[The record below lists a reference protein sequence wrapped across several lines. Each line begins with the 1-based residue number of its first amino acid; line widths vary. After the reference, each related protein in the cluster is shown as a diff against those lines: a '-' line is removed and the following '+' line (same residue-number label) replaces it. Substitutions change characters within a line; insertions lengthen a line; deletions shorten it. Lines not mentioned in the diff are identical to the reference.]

1 MTDGNPGPRRPA
13 EEQRRGSWGKPRRP
27 AWFRGTRLT
36 LTMLSYSLD
45 PGRAFLTKQ
54 RGARTRGPPPGRC
67 CCPPSS
73 QDGSSQFTPLAS
85 SVKGHKRAQSSAGAG
100 RPPPWV

>member
-67 CCPPSS
+67 CRPPSS